1 MILAAV
7 GMLRE
12 ARIVQGPLIRA
23 VAGGGR
29 SDLLLERL
37 AAAAQDATAI
47 LSIGIGGALD
57 PQLSVGDVLIASE
70 VVAEARWPSDEA
82 WADRLAA
89 ALPQARRG
97 VVYGADDM
105 ILRSADKVLLHRR
118 TGGALADMES
128 HVAARFAAARGLP
141 LAVVRVVSDAAST
154 DLPTAVSKGLKPD
167 GGMNLFGVLGALAAA
182 PTSLPALIR
191 AGREAEAAF
200 MALRT
205 LAPCLIA

>member
-29 SDLLLERL
+29 SDLLLQRL
-37 AAAAQDATAI
+37 AAAADGATAI
-47 LSIGIGGALD
+47 LSVGISGALD

-82 WADRLAA
+82 WTDRLAA
-89 ALPQARRG
+89 VLPHARRG
-97 VVYGADDM
+97 VVYGADEM
-105 ILRSADKVLLHRR
+105 ILRAADKVLLHRR
-118 TGGALADMES
+118 TGAALADMES
-128 HVAARFAAARGLP
+128 HVAARFAASRGLP

-167 GGMNLFGVLGALAAA
+167 GGMNLFGVLGALAVA

-191 AGREAEAAF
+191 AGREAEEAF

-205 LAPCLIA
+205 LGPCLIA